1 MLISS
6 KEGKPGVK
14 GYFTFYSSKHE
25 RLQSDNKS
33 RTPKRGARVK
43 DSTRER
49 TILEGAIKKT

>member
-14 GYFTFYSSKHE
+14 GCFTFYSSRHE
-25 RLQSDNKS
+25 RLQSNNKS

-43 DSTRER
+43 DSVRER
-49 TILEGAIKKT
+49 TILEDAIKNT